1 MSRAAPKYH
10 AASLTD
16 DVSDVEGGVGGCGG
30 EGEINALPAAHFA
43 QQDFIPF
50 CLPAPVQ
57 ENLRRNHPRVMPC
70 LMVFALVL
78 CVFVAGFRVGEEHE
92 MNLLQ
97 NTQAQPQQPQLGVA
111 IPSAQEEASSIEAHS
126 STASNPEKFLV
137 FAEQRTGSRFLTDL
151 LDDHPGV
158 RCGNEELNHP
168 GSAVEVKD
176 TTLDEYMGVLED
188 TWARLWS
195 TGGNHNHKAAGQTA
209 ARTAKAVGFKAMYNQ
224 GPMYY
229 GDPLLS
235 LLDENDVRVIHLVRR
250 NKLMQ
255 YISTEANQ
263 IDKKHAAK
271 AEVEGAHNA
280 HPHTEEE
287 AKKLRQITVSGKPN
301 KVLHFMRQKTEEDAK
316 VSELIESN
324 VARDHFEI
332 VHYEDLSDHTQTVT
346 ARLFD
351 LLGVDDER
359 EVKTDMTKIHKDMPT
374 RNYFK
379 EEQREALREA
389 LEQSEFAWV
398 LDGW

>member
-1 MSRAAPKYH
+1 MSRSAPKYQ

-16 DVSDVEGGVGGCGG
+16 NVDDVEEGGGG
-30 EGEINALPAAHFA
+30 EGGEHDQVPPSHYA
-43 QQDFIPF
+43 QHDFIPS
-50 CLPAPVQ
+50 CLPVPVQ
-57 ENLRRNHPRVMPC
+57 ENLRRNHPRVMPS

-78 CVFVAGFRVGEEHE
+78 CVFVAGFRSGEQHE
-92 MNLLQ
+92 MNVLQ
-97 NTQAQPQQPQLGVA
+97 STPTQQQQLGVA
-111 IPSAQEEASSIEAHS
+111 MPSAQEATSSS
-126 STASNPEKFLV
+126 STNTEQSSKAEKFLV

-151 LDDHPGV
+151 LDDHPRV

-168 GSAVEVKD
+168 GSAVKVKD
-176 TTLDEYMGVLED
+176 TTLDEYMDVLED
-188 TWARLWS
+188 TWDRLS
-195 TGGNHNHKAAGQTA
+195 GTAGNHNHKAEGQTA
-209 ARTAKAVGFKAMYNQ
+209 AGTAKAVGFKAMYNQ

-229 GDPLLS
+229 GDQLLS

-271 AEVEGAHNA
+271 AEAEGAHNA

-287 AKKLRQITVSGKPN
+287 AEKLRQITVSGKPN

-316 VSELIESN
+316 VSDLIEAS
-324 VARDHFEI
+324 VRRDRFAI
-332 VHYEDLSDHTQTVT
+332 VQYEDLSDHTQTVT

-359 EVKTDMTKIHKDMPT
+359 EVKTDMAKIHKDVPT

-379 EEQREALREA
+379 EEQREELREA

-398 LDGW
+398 LVLVRLY

>member
-1 MSRAAPKYH
+1 
-10 AASLTD
+10 
-16 DVSDVEGGVGGCGG
+16 
-30 EGEINALPAAHFA
+30 
-43 QQDFIPF
+43 
-50 CLPAPVQ
+50 
-57 ENLRRNHPRVMPC
+57 MPS

-78 CVFVAGFRVGEEHE
+78 CVFVAGFRSGEQHE

-97 NTQAQPQQPQLGVA
+97 NTPAQQQQQEEQLGVA
-111 IPSAQEEASSIEAHS
+111 MPSPQEATII
-126 STASNPEKFLV
+126 STTTQQSSNPEKFLV

-151 LDDHPGV
+151 LDDHPRV

-168 GSAVEVKD
+168 GSAVKVKD
-176 TTLDEYMGVLED
+176 TTLDEYMDVLED
-188 TWARLWS
+188 TWDRLWG
-195 TGGNHNHKAAGQTA
+195 TAGNHNHKQAEGHAAAG
-209 ARTAKAVGFKAMYNQ
+209 TAKAVGFKAMYNQ

-229 GDPLLS
+229 GDQLLS

-263 IDKKHAAK
+263 IDKKHAAE
-271 AEVEGAHNA
+271 AEAEGAHNA

-287 AKKLRQITVSGKPN
+287 AKKLRKITVSGKPS
-301 KVLHFMRQKTEEDAK
+301 KVLHFMRQKTEEDAR
-316 VSELIESN
+316 VSELIENN
-324 VARDHFEI
+324 VARDRFAI
-332 VHYEDLSDHTQTVT
+332 VQYEDLSDHTQTVT

-359 EVKTDMTKIHKDMPT
+359 EVKTDMAKIHKDIPT

-379 EEQREALREA
+379 EAQREELREA